1 MSVTDSRRTSHLLF
15 ALLLALPS
23 LLCRGKCFADT
34 LAGSRSEG
42 YLSNMLVRESE
53 LAGNGGQ
60 KAMRSFVGR
69 YVHRGDKIHGWNQ
82 LSEYGDYAHA
92 HMDVN
97 KNMRMRADEEL
108 RLKIGEAIRHARKRL
123 NLNQAE
129 LAQTLGTGQT
139 NISKWE
145 KGKDK
150 PPHTAL
156 LVMADLVPDAEKGQW
171 QEWAGIKPSPPSP
184 REPRDIPVLRDA
196 AAAGTPRMV
205 NEKEIDFR
213 LSLPSHLLPIG
224 GKLFGVP
231 IDGDSMSPVLETGYV
246 AVVDI
251 NRRDPKKLQNRMVA
265 ARDED
270 GGVTI
275 KWLRY
280 QEPMYLLVPQNTSLR
295 HPVRIIREG
304 DEVSIVGEVVMW
316 IGKPPIPRK

>member
-1 MSVTDSRRTSHLLF
+1 MNDSRRTLHLIS

-23 LLCRGKCFADT
+23 LLCGGEGFAYALT
-34 LAGSRSEG
+34 SASAKG
-42 YLSNMLVRESE
+42 YLTDMLVREAEPPS
-53 LAGNGGQ
+53 NSGQ
-60 KAMRSFVGR
+60 EAVRSFIGQ
-69 YVHRGDKIHGWNQ
+69 YDHWGDKIHGWNP
-82 LSEYGDYAHA
+82 LSKYGDYAHA

-97 KNMRMRADEEL
+97 ENMRTRAAAEL
-108 RLKIGEAIRHARKRL
+108 RLKIGEALLHARKRL
-123 NLNQAE
+123 KLNQSE

-139 NISKWE
+139 NVSKWE

-156 LVMADLVPDAEKGQW
+156 LVMADLVPDSEKGQW
-171 QEWAGIKPSPPSP
+171 QEWAGIKPQPPSP
-184 REPRDIPVLRDA
+184 REPRDIAVLRDA

-213 LSLPSHLLPIG
+213 LSLPAHLLPVG

-231 IDGDSMSPVLETGYV
+231 IEGDSMSPVLETGYI
-246 AVVDI
+246 AIVDI

-280 QEPMYLLVPQNTSLR
+280 QDPMYLLVPQNTSQR
-295 HPVRIIREG
+295 HPVYIVREG
-304 DEVSIVGEVVMW
+304 DQVSIVGEVVMW
-316 IGKPPIPRK
+316 IGKPPLSRK